1 MNDPRFTIESIRP
14 LVSQLQP
21 TGRHLVVTFTCPTSR
36 RNVSAR
42 WTAPQQNQI
51 GAAIGRSMQQ
61 SMWYE
66 LRRTAHSL
74 VSSALGHGM
83 TGRIASQ
90 AMDSAMY
97 AASPGA
103 GSGSYATTAAT
114 LSPAEQERGVVEA
127 FRTVAS
133 QFAWTGREWV
143 HASAAKQMLSG
154 MEAQLSEHPLA
165 NRYDRL
171 LAARMLYE
179 IAAASGGVSDEER
192 AQLEDV
198 MDPELGSLQL
208 LSKRP
213 PLTRAELGEASA
225 GGVRVTLMALAWAI
239 AYADE
244 RFDAAEGAKLQAFAQ
259 GLQLREA
266 DQQKAR
272 DLARTYVLDQLFEGI
287 LAHGHDIHA
296 REHAVQ
302 VGERLGMRREEV
314 EVAEARWLRRR
325 G

>member
-1 MNDPRFTIESIRP
+1 MSDPRFTIDAIRP
-14 LVSQLQP
+14 LVSQLNP
-21 TGRHLVVTFTCPTSR
+21 TGRHLVVTFTCPSTR

-42 WTAPQQNQI
+42 WSAPQQSSV
-51 GAAIGRSMQQ
+51 GAAIGRGVQQ

-66 LRRTAHSL
+66 LRRQAHS
-74 VSSALGHGM
+74 VVASALGHGM
-83 TGRIASQ
+83 AGRIASQ

-97 AASPGA
+97 ASSPG
-103 GSGSYATTAAT
+103 SSYGSYASSAASLT
-114 LSPAEQERGVVEA
+114 PAEQERGVVEA
-127 FRTVAS
+127 FKSVAS

-154 MEAQLSEHPLA
+154 MEAQLAEHPLA

-192 AQLEDV
+192 LQLEDV
-198 MDPELGSLQL
+198 MDPELGSIQL

-225 GGVRVTLMALAWAI
+225 GGVRVTLMALAWTV

-272 DLARTYVLDQLFEGI
+272 DLARTYVLDQLFDGI
-287 LAHGHDIHA
+287 LAHGHDVHA

-302 VGERLGMRREEV
+302 VGQRLGMSREEV